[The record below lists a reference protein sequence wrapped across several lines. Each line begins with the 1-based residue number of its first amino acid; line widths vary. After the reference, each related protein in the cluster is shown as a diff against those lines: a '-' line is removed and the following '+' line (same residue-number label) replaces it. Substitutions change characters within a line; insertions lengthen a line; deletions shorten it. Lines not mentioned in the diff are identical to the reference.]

1 MVVTACRGVMQ
12 EVAEAMSRVA
22 NTVAAALAE
31 ELTGRGGGGASAA
44 PWFPAGCDETTCF
57 LRLNR
62 YPACPFAADTFGLVP
77 HTDSDFLTVLC
88 QDQVGGLHL
97 MTDSGGVAVRPR
109 PDALVVNI
117 GDLFQVTVRRLA
129 RSGIIVCTSFD
140 HQGGRNRDVIRS
152 TCLCV
157 DALIL
162 TFDVP

>member
-97 MTDSGGVAVRPR
+97 
-109 PDALVVNI
+109 
-117 GDLFQVTVRRLA
+117 FQVTVRRLA